1 MKRARL
7 TWGRAL
13 RVLENVWQGTPGV
26 RWGITYCLPP
36 MPSSEPHD
44 LLPPEITVLE
54 RGWLSANNILFIG
67 QHDTAIVDTGYCSHA
82 DQTVELVRGTLQ
94 GRPLDRILNTHLH
107 SDHCGGNAALQKT
120 WPSVL
125 TAIPPG
131 QADHVRQWDA
141 YALSYTPTGQECP
154 PFRADTLLVPGS
166 CVLLGDKPWQVHA
179 APGHDPHSVV
189 LFEPQGRVLISADAL
204 WENGFG
210 VVFPEL
216 EGEDAF
222 AQVAAT
228 LDVIEQLSPL
238 VVIPGHGPVFVDA
251 SRAIDGAR
259 RRLDGFVRNPGKHA
273 LYAAKVLLKYKLLE
287 WQQIGIPD
295 LTAWAQATPYF
306 GMLRARHFAAQTEA
320 EWLQSLADE
329 LVRSGA
335 AVRQGEVLHNV

>member
-1 MKRARL
+1 
-7 TWGRAL
+7 
-13 RVLENVWQGTPGV
+13 
-26 RWGITYCLPP
+26 
-36 MPSSEPHD
+36 MPSSQPHD

-82 DQTVELVRGTLQ
+82 DQTVELVRGALQ

>member
-1 MKRARL
+1 
-7 TWGRAL
+7 
-13 RVLENVWQGTPGV
+13 
-26 RWGITYCLPP
+26 
-36 MPSSEPHD
+36 MPSLAPHD
-44 LLPPEITVLE
+44 LLPQEITVLE

-67 QHDTAIVDTGYCSHA
+67 HHDTAIVDTGYCSHA
-82 DQTVELVRGTLQ
+82 EQTVELVRSALQ
-94 GRPLDRILNTHLH
+94 GRTLDRILNTHLH
-107 SDHCGGNAALQKT
+107 SDHCGGNAALQKV
-120 WPSVL
+120 WPGAL

-154 PFRADTLLVPGS
+154 PFRADTLLMPDS

-189 LFEPQGRVLISADAL
+189 LFEPQGRMLISADAL

-216 EGEDAF
+216 EGDNAF
-222 AQVAAT
+222 AEVAAT
-228 LDVIEQLSPL
+228 LDVIEKLSPQ
-238 VVIPGHGPVFVDA
+238 VVIPGHGPVFSDA
-251 SRAIDGAR
+251 PRAIDGAR

-287 WQQIGIPD
+287 WQQISLQD
-295 LTAWAQATPYF
+295 LSAWALATPYF
-306 GMLRARHFAAQTEA
+306 GMLHQTHFDDQA
-320 EWLQSLADE
+320 EDAWLQSLADE

-335 AVRQGEVLHNV
+335 ALRQGEMLHNV

>member
-1 MKRARL
+1 
-7 TWGRAL
+7 
-13 RVLENVWQGTPGV
+13 
-26 RWGITYCLPP
+26 
-36 MPSSEPHD
+36 MPSSQPHD

-54 RGWLSANNILFIG
+54 RGWLSANNILFLG

-82 DQTVELVRGTLQ
+82 DQTVELVRGALQ

-216 EGEDAF
+216 EGDDAF
-222 AQVAAT
+222 AQVGAT
-228 LDVIEQLSPL
+228 LDLIEALSPQ
-238 VVIPGHGPVFVDA
+238 VVIPGHGPVFADA
-251 SRAIDGAR
+251 PRAIDGAR

-287 WQQIGIPD
+287 WQQISLQD
-295 LTAWAQATPYF
+295 LAAWAQATPYF
-306 GMLRARHFAAQTEA
+306 GMLRERHFADQAEV
-320 EWLQSLADE
+320 EWLGSLSDE

-335 AVRQGEVLHNV
+335 ATRQGDMLHNA

>member
-1 MKRARL
+1 
-7 TWGRAL
+7 
-13 RVLENVWQGTPGV
+13 
-26 RWGITYCLPP
+26 
-36 MPSSEPHD
+36 MPTTAPHN

-54 RGWLSANNILFIG
+54 RGWLSANNILFVG
-67 QHDTAIVDTGYCSHA
+67 HHDTAIVDTGYCSHA
-82 DQTVELVRGTLQ
+82 EQTVDLVRDALQ
-94 GRPLDRILNTHLH
+94 GRGLDRVLNTHLH
-107 SDHCGGNAALQKT
+107 SDHCGGNAALQKA
-120 WPSVL
+120 WPGVL

-154 PFRADTLLVPGS
+154 PFRADTLLMPDS

-228 LDVIEQLSPL
+228 LDVIEQLSPQ
-238 VVIPGHGPVFVDA
+238 VVIPGHGPVFADA
-251 SRAIDGAR
+251 PRAIDGAR

-287 WQQIGIPD
+287 WQQISLQD
-295 LTAWAQATPYF
+295 LAAWAQATPYF
-306 GMLRARHFAAQTEA
+306 GMLRERHFADQAEF
-320 EWLQSLADE
+320 EWLGSLSDE

-335 AVRQGEVLHNV
+335 ATRQGDMLHNA